1 MKISMGKF
9 EGRYE
14 TSDEENGFLKLL
26 GGIELVKNGDQ
37 KLLKAIRR
45 KQ

>member
-14 TSDEENGFLKLL
+14 TSEEEKRFLKLL

-37 KLLKAIRR
+37 KLLNAIRR